1 MASAVDAR
9 LFSVCVFMIPFVI
22 VPITMIVFTA
32 HSRIHHT
39 KWRRDYRA
47 GGISRYADNRTGDRK
62 RRLDSLNRGIHSH
75 TYHGSNA
82 TRQQC
87 R

>member
-9 LFSVCVFMIPFVI
+9 LFSVCVFMIPFV
-22 VPITMIVFTA
+22 IVFTA

-62 RRLDSLNRGIHSH
+62 RRLDNLNRGIHSH